1 MLYAATSTEI
11 QTTGHLRILPTAYCL
26 LLTAYRRPAMLD
38 PSHPL
43 ARLLKQDPRYKIDAY
58 VFVQEALS
66 YAHDALG
73 MGTER
78 PSDEPEEPLHRSQ
91 RSTERAPE
99 RHLTGQELCE
109 AIRHY
114 ALEEYGYLAKS
125 VLNSWGVRTTGD
137 FGNIVFNLIELKQ
150 MKKAKQDR
158 REDFDD
164 VFDFDV
170 AFCQDFRITTAEKR
184 NG

>member
-1 MLYAATSTEI
+1 
-11 QTTGHLRILPTAYCL
+11 
-26 LLTAYRRPAMLD
+26 MLD

-43 ARLLKQDPRYKIDAY
+43 AKLLKQDPRYKIDAY
-58 VFVQEALS
+58 IFVQEALS
-66 YAHDALG
+66 YAHDTLG

-78 PSDEPEEPLHRSQ
+78 QPEEVEEPLHRAH

-109 AIRHY
+109 AIRQF

-125 VLNSWGVRTTGD
+125 VLNSWGVHTTGD

-164 VFDFDV
+164 VFDFDA
-170 AFCQDFRITTAEKR
+170 AFRRDFRITTAEKR
-184 NG
+184 HG

>member
-1 MLYAATSTEI
+1 
-11 QTTGHLRILPTAYCL
+11 
-26 LLTAYRRPAMLD
+26 MLD

-43 ARLLKQDPRYKIDAY
+43 AKLLKQDPRYKIDAY
-58 VFVQEALS
+58 IFVQEALS
-66 YAHDALG
+66 YAHDTLG

-78 PSDEPEEPLHRSQ
+78 QPEEVEEPLHRAH

-109 AIRHY
+109 AIRQF

-125 VLNSWGVRTTGD
+125 VLNSWGVQTTGD

-164 VFDFDV
+164 VFDFDA
-170 AFCQDFRITTAEKR
+170 AFRRDFRITTAEKR
-184 NG
+184 HG